1 MPQIPTFTSQAR
13 LTTEVGSVKSN
24 LQVPLSQTLAGA
36 LQPVTNLIVEK
47 QIQENE
53 IQNKTQ
59 ALKLENEYNIAMK
72 NVTQEIITNPDYGDN
87 QETAQ
92 TYYKEQA
99 KLNREKYGSQADN
112 NFIKTMFVNN
122 SLLLDQKF
130 SNKLSKDVSKNVLM
144 NQELQVNIKRNEII
158 SNALLAD
165 NSEFNREIVETDLEN
180 LYYSNYFK
188 KIPTALYN
196 QLINNIP
203 NEVYGFEITKGLSS
217 NPEETYTK
225 LLDKNSYPNLDAE
238 ARDDF
243 ITKAKLIL
251 TNPLKQKLNNVIFGL
266 QYEGR
271 AEKIDLPF
279 IKSVLK
285 TEDFN
290 NFQNEYN
297 IARDNAEDV
306 KTINTLPSSEVN
318 DFIRNKKY
326 TENDYVGP
334 ADIITQ
340 QKLLTGLEKTADN
353 RNKLMISDPA
363 GFINATN
370 PKIKELFDNFL
381 NSGENFEAQIQNR
394 QIYNSAVVAEQLK
407 MSGKTAVLKVATK
420 QEIKNIQAA
429 FSDKNTKAE
438 KKIELIQQLKTLHG
452 PEHMIMIARH
462 LQDEGASEQ
471 MLMAISTNST
481 SLSADLFS
489 SSSTKELIEL
499 TKINEAEASTI
510 LSLIGDKTEDY
521 QLVVSSQGET
531 IESTAEHN
539 LQVNKGIYKSVL
551 LRIAKGETIQDAV
564 ESASQDFLNDFIVN
578 DEKTMFTPVDVMG
591 VPVPL
596 QASDLKRQ
604 GIIDAIKFTDVLDR
618 FMGEDGYAHLAAMTN
633 GENLTEEQIR

>member
-1 MPQIPTFTSQAR
+1 MPQIPTFRSQAR
-13 LTTEVGSVKSN
+13 PTAEVGSVKSN

-353 RNKLMISDPA
+353 RNKL
-363 GFINATN
+363 G
-370 PKIKELFDNFL
+370 
-381 NSGENFEAQIQNR
+381 
-394 QIYNSAVVAEQLK
+394 
-407 MSGKTAVLKVATK
+407 
-420 QEIKNIQAA
+420 
-429 FSDKNTKAE
+429 
-438 KKIELIQQLKTLHG
+438 
-452 PEHMIMIARH
+452 
-462 LQDEGASEQ
+462 
-471 MLMAISTNST
+471 
-481 SLSADLFS
+481 
-489 SSSTKELIEL
+489 
-499 TKINEAEASTI
+499 
-510 LSLIGDKTEDY
+510 
-521 QLVVSSQGET
+521 
-531 IESTAEHN
+531 
-539 LQVNKGIYKSVL
+539 
-551 LRIAKGETIQDAV
+551 
-564 ESASQDFLNDFIVN
+564 
-578 DEKTMFTPVDVMG
+578 
-591 VPVPL
+591 
-596 QASDLKRQ
+596 
-604 GIIDAIKFTDVLDR
+604 
-618 FMGEDGYAHLAAMTN
+618 
-633 GENLTEEQIR
+633 